1 MATVVAPSEL
11 LSFEAQPSTASCLRA
26 ARKQRCRTAKLTGE
40 SKLQSAYTRVLHLE
54 ALVQQLQ
61 NAIDADPELA
71 TRLAL
76 IAPVV
81 RAGIQG
87 VIANT
92 VDVVK
97 RNVAAHHFTIPAS
110 VISSMDSKQLNRVQR
125 AGRLASTLSTPDNK
139 LLAEK
144 VESVMASEGCDV
156 SYFPMHGTLQDD
168 CLQTNTAV
176 VSQPKIF
183 DPHGDDLAVDVAVI
197 VKKVYTVPEP
207 PPLQKPTVARLSDD
221 VKGDGVEDKRE
232 DDAKAEQLSMVRFG
246 PTTTVGPL
254 NPSVT
259 NPYAIGF
266 GSTSARTSSSTSRS
280 IQTPQNV

>member
-156 SYFPMHGTLQDD
+156 
-168 CLQTNTAV
+168 
-176 VSQPKIF
+176 
-183 DPHGDDLAVDVAVI
+183 I